1 VSAVHGPEPTG
12 PTSDTQPAP
21 SQPRPATPAEALE
34 FARAANEAIR
44 TLNHATR
51 HSNHC
56 PALRYP
62 ADAYLL
68 IAALGQL
75 ASRLPQ
81 LLAQISAFL
90 QRQLQHGLVSVEGG
104 EYVGDPLGAV
114 GTAGHQLEGPATRAA
129 QALATSLDIGR
140 EAIAFA
146 SYDRPKS
153 P

>member
-1 VSAVHGPEPTG
+1 MRAVNGSEPTE
-12 PTSDTQPAP
+12 PTSDTQQAP
-21 SQPRPATPAEALE
+21 SQPHPATPAEALE

-51 HSNHC
+51 HSNDC

-68 IAALGQL
+68 IAELGQL

-104 EYVGDPLGAV
+104 EHVGDPLGAI
-114 GTAGHQLEGPATRAA
+114 GTASNQLEGPATRAA
-129 QALATSLDIGR
+129 QTLATSLDIGR

-146 SYDRPKS
+146 SYDGPE
-153 P
+153 PP